1 MTIVIV
7 GGTGFIGRAL
17 CRTLVQAG
25 HRVTVLSRS
34 PEAHRGA
41 LPPPVAFLA
50 WDGST
55 RERWAQVLA
64 GADAVV
70 NLAGENIAK
79 KRWTDNRKEELRKS
93 RLLTTHLLVQA
104 MAGLSKR
111 PAILINASA
120 IGYYGPRDE
129 TPVSEWTTAGTDF
142 LADLCVAWEQEA
154 SGAEALGLRV
164 VRLRIGLVLG
174 EDGGALPRMVFPFRL
189 FLGGPISPGSQWIS
203 WVHRHDLAN
212 LIHWTLSHPE
222 VHGAVNGVAP
232 GAVTMD
238 EFCRTLGRVLDR
250 PCWLPVPEIALRIA
264 LGELATLLTTGQ
276 RVEPTVALRAGFA
289 FQYPSLE
296 PALQSL
302 LRTTAESR
310 DVSKQP

>member
-1 MTIVIV
+1 
-7 GGTGFIGRAL
+7 
-17 CRTLVQAG
+17 
-25 HRVTVLSRS
+25 VLSRS

-50 WDGST
+50 WDGRT